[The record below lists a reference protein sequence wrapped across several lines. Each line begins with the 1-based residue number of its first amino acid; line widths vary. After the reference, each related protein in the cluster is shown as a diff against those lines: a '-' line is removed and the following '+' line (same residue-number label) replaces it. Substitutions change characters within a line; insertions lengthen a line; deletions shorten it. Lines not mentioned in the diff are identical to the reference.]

1 MSREEWHPQQVASVD
16 KDGNYHLQLPYCDE
30 RELLMDILKYGPD
43 VEVLGPA
50 SLRQA
55 VMERLQSSLNQYG

>member
-1 MSREEWHPQQVASVD
+1 MSHID
-16 KDGNYHLQLPYCDE
+16 KDGSYHLQVPYSDE
-30 RELLMDILKYGPD
+30 RELIMDILKFGPD

-55 VMERLQSSLNQYG
+55 VMERLRSALNQYG